1 MGKVLNDEELHF
13 LGIKAVYKN
22 LVDEGYKVLN
32 VRKELNVN
40 PQILAQKDDK
50 RFFIVVKTERYPDM
64 GILLPHIAADVLKVA
79 TQHKGTCKF
88 ASVGIANANGTNDVE
103 MAKPEQN
110 GEYYI
115 NYKGLQDFPSY

>member
-79 TQHKGTCKF
+79 TQHI
-88 ASVGIANANGTNDVE
+88 V
-103 MAKPEQN
+103 
-110 GEYYI
+110 
-115 NYKGLQDFPSY
+115 